1 MDGIPLKIDFQQ
13 ICLHLLNFTLLFA
26 GLYFLLYK
34 PVKNFMKKREDEY
47 RAMQESAD
55 EILQNAMSAK
65 KEYEG
70 KLAAADQEIASKKRA
85 AADELEQFRRTRE
98 KEAEDSARKIVA
110 DAKDEARAM
119 REQIVDGARKEIT
132 EMVEQ
137 AAEKILLSEDVSTT
151 YDAFLEA
158 AERSVPDGNS

>member
-1 MDGIPLKIDFQQ
+1 MDGIPLNIDLQQ
-13 ICLHLLNFTLLFA
+13 ILLHLLNFTLLFG

-34 PVKNFMKKREDEY
+34 PVKNFMAKREDEY
-47 RAMQESAD
+47 RKMQETAD
-55 EILQNAMSAK
+55 EVLEKAESAK
-65 KEYEG
+65 HEYEG
-70 KLAAADQEIASKKRA
+70 KLAGLDQEIAAKKKA
-85 AADELEQFRRTRE
+85 AAEELEQMRRTRE
-98 KEAEDSARKIVA
+98 QEAEETARKIVA

-119 REQIVDGARKEIT
+119 RDQIVDGARKEIT

-137 AAEKILLSEDVSTT
+137 AAEKILISEDVSTT